1 MDVWDSMHTERDEM
15 NLDDMDMPNYM
26 KSIDLGESSGSD
38 AELPTEAVEIPE
50 DAAMGELGAQK
61 SIEELER

>member
-15 NLDDMDMPNYM
+15 NFDDMDMPNYM
-26 KSIDLGESSGSD
+26 KSIDYGESSDSD
-38 AELPTEAVEIPE
+38 ADLPTQAVEIPE
-50 DAAMGELGAQK
+50 DAAGELGAQK